1 MSGDFGTIID
11 QIIRDSPAGEIEE
24 VYKDLITIAGE
35 ASMDIIIDSICD
47 YNIENTQP
55 VDVEGKDIIVSKY
68 NKEGTKFVDAV
79 NKVQFSVDHLHR
91 KGFDVGSYDTELNSV
106 QQKYQ
111 KVLREYL
118 DDNFPGKATAAI
130 YPVPEQENK
139 NAFII
144 VSTKYNPSNF
154 WNGQW
159 KSEYIYDSSNRSLA
173 GNINVIVH
181 YYEDGNVSFKS
192 SKEIAEDDVDDPVEA
207 ISKVEKSFEDELQV
221 TFSELNEKQFK
232 SLRRRLPITRSKVN
246 WGKAIGNYRLGRDA
260 AQGK

>member
-1 MSGDFGTIID
+1 MSSDFGTIIN

-35 ASMDIIIDSICD
+35 ASKDTIIDAIGE
-47 YNIENTQP
+47 YNVVNTLP

-68 NKEGTKFVDAV
+68 NKEGTKFVDPV

-91 KGFDVGSYDTELNSV
+91 KGFDIDSYDNELSAG
-106 QQKYQ
+106 QQKYV
-111 KVLREYL
+111 KALGDYL
-118 DDNFPGKATAAI
+118 EENFPGKATSAV
-130 YPVPEQENK
+130 YPVPEEESK
-139 NAFII
+139 TAIII

-154 WNGQW
+154 WNGHW
-159 KSEYIYDSSNRSLA
+159 KSEYVYNSSDDTLTGSIAVN
-173 GNINVIVH
+173 VH

-192 SKEIAEDDVDDPVEA
+192 SKEVSESNVSDPIEA
-207 ISKVEKSFEDELQV
+207 ISAVEKSFEDELQI
-221 TFSELNEKQFK
+221 TFSDLNEKQFK